1 MPQSLTPF
9 TVAIVEDERILREEL
24 AFQLTQMG
32 FAVQAFISVE
42 AFYRYQAVGH
52 RTILIL
58 DIGLQGED
66 GLSACRYLR
75 EHDVTI
81 GIVMVTARSL
91 QSERVE
97 GLAAG
102 ADAYLV
108 KPVDTDELAVI
119 IKNLAVRLFGMW
131 RVDLPGQLEP
141 CPWQIDYSLGV
152 LRGPGKRTIRLS
164 RDEERILAS
173 LFGQPN
179 TVCPFVTLAAAIGTL
194 PEDFDK
200 HRLEVIVSRL
210 RQRVLRDMG
219 EPLPIRTI
227 RGIGYQFDCQ
237 GDGVA

>member
-32 FAVQAFISVE
+32 FTVQAFISVE

-81 GIVMVTARSL
+81 GIVIVTARSL

-108 KPVDTDELAVI
+108 KPVDTDELAII
-119 IKNLAVRLFGMW
+119 IKDLAVRLFGMW
-131 RVDLPGQLEP
+131 RVDSPGQLEP